1 MNYKANI
8 FFISILSIIFI
19 SFLNLQAQSG
29 ISFNELSQKLQPY
42 FTPEQ
47 IQDVMDQ
54 LPETES
60 YKVWSWDVGDFSGD
74 SYYDL
79 ALTIKLSKEKNKLS
93 NVYLFIDLQG
103 FLTKVKEFS
112 EEYIFLPLE
121 IGVSIR
127 YNTCYITKKNKENNW
142 LIKGY
147 TFENGALILKEK
159 YETKRLGK
167 YTYEK
172 FEDFKHLRNNEKFLL
187 TTNGETVF
195 STNYLTLPCYPRD
208 KLIYWGHQS
217 EIYSNYI
224 DYVIQGSYWWQGDKD
239 CSFSVKSSYDDK
251 YLYFTVKVKDDVII
265 YQKCDTCLA
274 DHVQVW
280 FDVSYKT
287 KVGKRIFEFDGN
299 NLKLRKDNK
308 KGMYSFSIYPG
319 DFLFKKAY
327 VKEIK
332 TTDVL
337 YKFQT
342 QEIQSIKVVS
352 SLSEEGYILKFKIP
366 FLLLGMGGPLIDN
379 DQMHEIG
386 CSFILTDIDNEF
398 RPEEHTYLSTSLF
411 NYTEPSSYGT
421 LVFIPPNQW
430 YDEVINVYKLNILQT
445 LYDYGF

>member
-1 MNYKANI
+1 MI
-8 FFISILSIIFI
+8 FKIQLVIALVFITVI
-19 SFLNLQAQSG
+19 NLYSQSG
-29 ISFNELSQKLQPY
+29 ISFNELASKLSPY
-42 FTPEQ
+42 FAKEQ
-47 IQDVMDQ
+47 IEDVRKQ
-54 LPETES
+54 LPESDS
-60 YKVWSWDVGDFSGD
+60 YKIWGWDVGDYSQDG
-74 SYYDL
+74 YYDL
-79 ALTIKLSKEKNKLS
+79 ALSIKLTKEKNKIS
-93 NVYLFIDLQG
+93 NVLLFIDLQG
-103 FLTKVKEFS
+103 FLTKVAEFTD
-112 EEYIFLPLE
+112 EFIQLPLE

-172 FEDFKHLRNNEKFLL
+172 LEDFRHLRNTEKFLL

-195 STNYLTLPCYPRD
+195 SINYLTLPSYPRN

-224 DYVIQGSYWWQGDKD
+224 DYIVQGSYWWKGDED
-239 CSFSVKSSYDDK
+239 CSYSVKSSYDDK
-251 YLYFTVKVKDDVII
+251 FLYFTVKVKDDEIV

-274 DHVQVW
+274 DNVQVW

-287 KVGKRIFEFDGN
+287 KLGKRIFDFDGD
-299 NLKLRKDNK
+299 KLIFRKDNK
-308 KGMYSFSIYPG
+308 KGMYSFSLYPG

-332 TTDVL
+332 TTDIL

-342 QEIQSIKVVS
+342 KEIQSIKVAS
-352 SLSEEGYILKFKIP
+352 SLTEDGYLIKFKIP
-366 FLLLGMGGPLIDN
+366 FILLAMSGPLTDS

-386 CSFILTDIDNEF
+386 CSFVVTDVDNEF
-398 RPEEHTYLSTSLF
+398 RPEEVSYLSTSIL
-411 NYTEPSSYGT
+411 NHIDPSSYGT
-421 LVFIPPNQW
+421 LVFIPPKQW
-430 YDEVINVYKLNILQT
+430 YDEVINVYKLDILQT
-445 LYDYGF
+445 LNTYGF